1 MAEPEV
7 GYYQLISSYSN
18 VPYLVDIG
26 VVEVAE
32 PGVGPQHYRS
42 LGALQLVL
50 RREDNYLKA
59 FSYRENRS
67 KYKKRHKLA
76 FLFSVR

>member
-1 MAEPEV
+1 MAEPGV
-7 GYYQLISSYSN
+7 GYYQMISSYSN

-59 FSYRENRS
+59 FSYRE
-67 KYKKRHKLA
+67 KYA
-76 FLFSVR
+76 FQIQEKT